1 MNFTKDDILKAL
13 STVQE
18 PDLHK
23 DLVTLNMIQDLQFD
37 EKLISFK
44 LVLTTPACPLKEKME
59 KDCIQAIHEF
69 ISKDISVKIEMTANV
84 SSNRSD
90 KLVLPNV
97 KNIIAIASGKGGVGK
112 SSVASNLALALA
124 MQGAKV
130 GLLDADIYGPSIP
143 MMFGEMNAQPEMK
156 NVDGKSLM
164 LPIEKYGVKLL
175 SIGFLIKPEQAVVWR
190 GPMVSSALR
199 QFINDCDW
207 GELDYLILDLPPGTG
222 DIHLTMLQIVP
233 LTGVVMVTTPQAIA
247 LADAYKAATMFSMTP
262 IKVPILG
269 IVENMAYFVADELP
283 GKKYFIFGENGGQRM
298 ADELKLKLLGQIP
311 IYMSIREGGD
321 NGTPAVFEKNTPV
334 QKAFFE
340 LAENVAQSVSI
351 LNAIQKN

>member
-112 SSVASNLALALA
+112 STVASNLALALA